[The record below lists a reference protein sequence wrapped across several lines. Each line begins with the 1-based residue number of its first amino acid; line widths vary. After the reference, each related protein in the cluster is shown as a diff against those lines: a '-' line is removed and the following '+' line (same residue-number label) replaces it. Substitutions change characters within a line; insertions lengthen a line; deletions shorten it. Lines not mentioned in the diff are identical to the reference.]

1 MRLCEGCIFPSIVRQ
16 RNKITAIVGFYEIGE
31 GVLLST
37 RDGMKW
43 DGLMWWCFMCDV
55 LKNKWNWC
63 NAGCCT
69 GQQDEIMV
77 VKYVIAIY
85 KVHLFSCLLG

>member
-37 RDGMKW
+37 RDGMK
-43 DGLMWWCFMCDV
+43 
-55 LKNKWNWC
+55 
-63 NAGCCT
+63 
-69 GQQDEIMV
+69 
-77 VKYVIAIY
+77 
-85 KVHLFSCLLG
+85 